1 MKMTKKFLLGGAV
14 LLAATMMFTGCPDG
28 PSGLLQKTFGE
39 DIFYYDDANY
49 NSGLGTWTVKN
60 KENES
65 KDSYVRG
72 VKLLLTKHTDIA
84 GRVKIGNDEVTS
96 NGAGV
101 LGIAFNVSQNEDDTW
116 NFGLVG
122 LRNYGNNPT
131 YYISFFY
138 NIKEDDMAGNNF
150 GASEYNEN
158 TKEYVAIKKETY
170 DANVTTPY
178 EVQIKDFTKI
188 NVLNNNILSAVV
200 DIDETNDGGYT
211 ISFYSEDAIKDH
223 IINEN
228 AKSITNVEIAA
239 TKIGKT
245 EPKQAYVGVYGNI
258 YPAADAETP
267 RTMYGELEILDL
279 TNYAIIAD

>member
-150 GASEYNEN
+150 GASEYNEE

-178 EVQIKDFTKI
+178 EVQIKDFTMI

-258 YPAADAETP
+258 YPAVDAETP